1 MTSERI
7 TISSPIKAL
16 VIVSLVLGVT
26 GALAATRVD
35 LAYLVQA
42 IRDEMQPSQ
51 AMDFMQ
57 QVYSTDR
64 WFTYPKFQETA
75 GYLKKTMEDIGLKN
89 VELLG
94 APADGTTQA
103 GFWTMPLAWD
113 AKSARLEIVD
123 PAVPADQ
130 VILVDFQK
138 VPTSL

>member
-1 MTSERI
+1 MI
-7 TISSPIKAL
+7 TLVHTPIGRASTAC
-16 VIVSLVLGVT
+16 IVFSVLVLFTPDVT
-26 GALAATRVD
+26 PAPTPLAQ
-35 LAYLVQA
+35 LIQA
-42 IRDEMQPSQ
+42 IHLEIQPQQ
-51 AMDFMQ
+51 AMNFMQ

-138 VPTSL
+138 